1 MVGDPIFPT
10 NSAQYGNSTN
20 PNAPRAMGTPVTIE
34 LAAHKQDWLGRSSR
48 RTSQRARAG
57 HVRLILLRLPGTRQL
72 LCGDG
77 LGDGPDLSQLHFLTQ
92 PTTGLSPPHTHTVA
106 QKTSNQVHGMLRCV
120 TPCLNKLGS
129 DMTLDLMLL
138 QVCDVSR
145 TSTESCFGCS
155 QGTTGTSYH
164 TPRTPCVG
172 GVTQLAHG
180 WLVIKPELLG
190 LGTIVAVP
198 LKMHAVA
205 GEHWRQ
211 PSRAGSK

>member
-106 QKTSNQVHGMLRCV
+106 QKTSNQVQAACCDAASDTLLEQTRVRHDLGFNVTTSVRCQSHINRV
-120 TPCLNKLGS
+120 
-129 DMTLDLMLL
+129 
-138 QVCDVSR
+138 V
-145 TSTESCFGCS
+145 F
-155 QGTTGTSYH
+155 
-164 TPRTPCVG
+164 
-172 GVTQLAHG
+172 
-180 WLVIKPELLG
+180 WL
-190 LGTIVAVP
+190 
-198 LKMHAVA
+198 
-205 GEHWRQ
+205 
-211 PSRAGSK
+211 